1 MKDSEGIRRAASLAA
16 QGRLRVDPNPP
27 VGCVLVRRGRVVSEG
42 WHRYWGGPHAEV
54 EAIRAAGQLARG
66 ATSYLTLEPCAH
78 KGKTPPCA
86 DALIDA
92 GVAKVVY
99 AHADPN
105 PKTAGKGPA
114 RLQEAGV
121 EVRKVR
127 SPAAVRELLRP
138 YVEHL
143 KRRRPWIIAK
153 WAMTLD
159 GRIATR
165 TGDSGWITSPAARQ
179 WAHRNF
185 RGRVDAILAGSGT
198 VRVDDPAL
206 SNRSGRGRQPLRIV
220 VCGRRP
226 LHPRARILNDGGPT
240 LVVAPDQ
247 FRWPKKAETLS
258 CGRASRVELSRM
270 MRKLHDRGIHRILVE
285 GGGELLGSLFDL
297 GLVDQVLVFVA
308 PKIVGG
314 ISAVPAVAGRGKSAM
329 DEALRLE
336 RAHHRLIGP
345 DHVIEGYLR

>member
-143 KRRRPWIIAK
+143 KRRRPWI
-153 WAMTLD
+153 
-159 GRIATR
+159 
-165 TGDSGWITSPAARQ
+165 
-179 WAHRNF
+179 
-185 RGRVDAILAGSGT
+185 
-198 VRVDDPAL
+198 
-206 SNRSGRGRQPLRIV
+206 
-220 VCGRRP
+220 
-226 LHPRARILNDGGPT
+226 
-240 LVVAPDQ
+240 
-247 FRWPKKAETLS
+247 
-258 CGRASRVELSRM
+258 
-270 MRKLHDRGIHRILVE
+270 
-285 GGGELLGSLFDL
+285 
-297 GLVDQVLVFVA
+297 
-308 PKIVGG
+308 
-314 ISAVPAVAGRGKSAM
+314 
-329 DEALRLE
+329 
-336 RAHHRLIGP
+336 
-345 DHVIEGYLR
+345 